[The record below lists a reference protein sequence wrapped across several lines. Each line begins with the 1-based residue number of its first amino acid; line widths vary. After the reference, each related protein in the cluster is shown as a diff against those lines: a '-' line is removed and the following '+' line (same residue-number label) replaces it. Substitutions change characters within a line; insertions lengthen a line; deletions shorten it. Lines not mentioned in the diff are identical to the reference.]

1 MYPRKNTTL
10 LRFGLTATRPTRLR
24 TRPQRRTPGPNI
36 KHVGHRAV
44 ELCPREPGGRG
55 GSHFKSSYHPPSP
68 PPLSPYAFESVRA
81 SSSRISCSDLYDVCL
96 IRRGRGIFWPFFFF
110 FTGSRYGFIATF
122 QVWQLSGSSFR
133 LSLQK
138 KTRSAENSVRFHEI

>member
-68 PPLSPYAFESVRA
+68 PPPITICFRVRT
-81 SSSRISCSDLYDVCL
+81 SLLEQNQLQRSL
-96 IRRGRGIFWPFFFF
+96 RRLLDKTRPRNLLALFFFF
-110 FTGSRYGFIATF
+110 YGEQIRLHCNFPSLATF
-122 QVWQLSGSSFR
+122 R
-133 LSLQK
+133 LFLP
-138 KTRSAENSVRFHEI
+138 SVAPEKNPFGGEFCQIS